1 MKKIQVTQYSQ
12 DKLKVISM
20 KEIMNEYPDKV
31 VDVINRKNDAVL
43 VLDTCRIV
51 FKKTKKEELK

>member
-51 FKKTKKEELK
+51 FRKTKKEELK

>member
-1 MKKIQVTQYSQ
+1 MKKIQITKYSQ

-51 FKKTKKEELK
+51 FRKTKKEELK

>member
-1 MKKIQVTQYSQ
+1 MKKIQVTKYSQ

-51 FKKTKKEELK
+51 FRKTKKEELK